1 MGNTSRGRSPNP
13 QVNSPNPQELLRM
26 GRAEEARALAARAV
40 DGARSCLPMHGFLAS
55 VLIVL
60 GRRAEAAATV
70 DAALAL
76 GGASADACDGLAF
89 ACAELGRHELAN
101 TLYRRATE
109 LAAGDPRFWYN
120 LACSERN
127 LGRLAAA
134 GDACTRAIAC
144 DATQYP
150 SWLLRSELRVQ
161 TDADNHVEALEQQLA
176 QARADYRAQ
185 VFLGYALGK
194 ELDDLGRCDEAFAAF
209 EGAAHAR
216 RSRLRY
222 EVADDERKLA
232 RIAACYPQPG
242 AAPGDTAAGAGCIFV
257 VGLPRS
263 GTTLV
268 ERILTGLPGVRSN
281 GETANFSRALLE
293 AAGDGTADVFERAA
307 GADAGAVAAL
317 YGRYAGVD
325 GREAVVEKL
334 PLNYLYLGAIHR
346 ALPAAK
352 VLWVTRSPLDSCF
365 AMYRTLFGAAYPFS
379 YDFGELARYYGAYR
393 RLMRHWQATLG
404 PWVHEVV
411 YEDLVADPRTVGAR
425 IARHCGLTWDE
436 AAIEIQNNRAA
447 SLTASAAQVRRPIY
461 GSSSG
466 RWRRYRAHLGPLREA
481 LHAQGVPLPE

>member
-1 MGNTSRGRSPNP
+1 
-13 QVNSPNPQELLRM
+13 M
-26 GRAEEARALAARAV
+26 GRAEEAHALAARAV
-40 DGARSCLPMHGFLAS
+40 AGASRCLPMHGFLAA

-76 GGASADACDGLAF
+76 GGGCADACDSLAF
-89 ACAELGRHELAN
+89 ACTELGRHELAN

-109 LAAGDPRFWYN
+109 LGAGDPRFWYN

-127 LGRLAAA
+127 LGRLTEAAA
-134 GDACTRAIAC
+134 ACTRAIAC

-161 TDADNHVEALEQQLA
+161 TDTDNHIEALRAQLA

-209 EGAAHAR
+209 EGAARAR

-232 RIAACYPQPG
+232 RIATCYPG
-242 AAPGDTAAGAGCIFV
+242 AVAGPLDTAAGTGCIFV

-263 GTTLV
+263 GTTLL

-293 AAGDGTADVFERAA
+293 VAGSGTADVFERAA
-307 GADAGAVAAL
+307 RADPDAVAAL
-317 YGRYAGVD
+317 YGRYAGVSRGD
-325 GREAVVEKL
+325 TVVEKL
-334 PLNYLYLGAIHR
+334 PLNYLYLGAIRR

-352 VLWVTRSPLDSCF
+352 ILWVTRSPLDSCF

-379 YDFGELARYYGAYR
+379 YDFGELARYYGAYQ

-404 PWVHEVV
+404 TWVHEVV
-411 YEDLVADPRTVGAR
+411 YEELVADPRTCGAR
-425 IARHCGLTWDE
+425 VAGHCGLPWDD
-436 AAIEIQNNRAA
+436 AALEIQNNRAA

-461 GSSSG
+461 GTSSG
-466 RWRRYRAHLGPLREA
+466 RWQRYRAHLGPLREA
-481 LHAQGVPLPE
+481 LRAQGVTLPEWP